1 MKKIWVWATTAA
13 LAGFLFGFDTVVIS
27 GADKKLQALW
37 GSSDVFHGMVVMA
50 TALWGT
56 IIGAI
61 FGGIPTDRIGR
72 KNTLLWIGV
81 LYTISALGSALA
93 NDPYIFAIFRLIGGI
108 GVGAS
113 TIAAPAYISEIAPP
127 KDRGKLVGLYQFN
140 IVFGILIAF
149 FSNFL
154 LNGIGENDWRW
165 MMGVEAIPAIIYTL
179 FVLSVPKSPRW
190 LLSKFRTHEA
200 REVLQR
206 IDPDRDAEA
215 LMLKI
220 QEDKDNTTRLETIFD
235 KKYRF
240 PLILAFLIAFFN
252 QLSGINAFLYYAPR
266 IFEEAGLGEST
277 ALLSSIGIGITNLV
291 FTLLGVYLIDR
302 LGRKQLMYFGS
313 VGYII
318 SLTLVSCA
326 FFLEWTGLA
335 VPIFLFLFIASH
347 AIGQG
352 AVIWVFISEIFPNH
366 LRSSGQSFGSSVHWV
381 LAAIIPS
388 LIPVLFS
395 VVGAGAVFAF
405 FAFMMVLQLLF
416 VAFIMPETKGVSLEE
431 SSQKLITKQKKSMTK
446 KAKYISMVLV
456 LLIGSCKKAQKDQN
470 ELVTLNQENE
480 KEITVEKYRPQFHFT
495 PKTNWMNDPNGL
507 VYHNGYYHLFYQHY
521 PDDTVWGPMHWGHA
535 KSKDL
540 LDWEHLPIAL
550 YPDSLGYIFSG
561 SAVVDKNNTAGF
573 GKNAMVAIFTYH
585 DPKKENNGSDSY
597 QTQGIAYSTDGGETW
612 TKYAGNPV
620 VQNPGIKDFRDPKV
634 FWNDQKSKWQMVLAA
649 KDHIQF
655 YESEDLKDWAL
666 NSKFGFDDNPP
677 LGVWECP
684 DLFQLNVE
692 GAEEEKWVLIVSHG
706 GESAPNG
713 GSGTRYFVGEYDG
726 TTFTTDQKKS
736 QWLDYGT
743 DNYAGVT
750 YNNTPDQKRILI
762 GWMSNWN
769 YATKTPT
776 EKWRSAMT
784 LPRELHLVKNGQGYL
799 LKSQLI
805 ETFKKETSPVS
816 ADRIS
821 GTYPTDFTFGH
832 LSESFISL
840 EATFKDSLQLEL
852 SNPSGDSYII
862 KYEKDTGIFS
872 VDRGQAGSSE
882 FSDPFKETSHQTMAI
897 GNRDKLSLQLAID
910 ASSIE
915 IFINDGEYVMTTQ
928 VFPNSGFSE
937 FKVVNPE
944 GISLDKFTLSEVN
957 TSKNEE

>member
-1 MKKIWVWATTAA
+1 MKKIWVWAITAA

-50 TALWGT
+50 MALWGT

-61 FGGIPTDRIGR
+61 FGGIPTDKIGR
-72 KNTLLWIGV
+72 KKTLFWIGI
-81 LYTISALGSALA
+81 LYTISALGSALSY
-93 NDPYIFAIFRLIGGI
+93 DPYVFAMFRFLGGI

-113 TIAAPAYISEIAPP
+113 TIAAPAYISEIAPA

-149 FSNFL
+149 FSNYW

-190 LLSKFRTHEA
+190 LLSKLRNDEA

-206 IDPDRDAEA
+206 IDPDRDVEV
-215 LMLKI
+215 LLFKI
-220 QEDKDNTTRLETIFD
+220 QEGKGKKGRIESIFQ
-235 KKYRF
+235 KTYRF

-277 ALLSSIGIGITNLV
+277 ALLSSIGIGVTNLV

-302 LGRKQLMYFGS
+302 VGRKQLMYFGS

-318 SLTLVSCA
+318 SLSLVSCA
-326 FFLEWTGLA
+326 FFLDWTGLA

-347 AIGQG
+347 AVGQG

-366 LRSSGQSFGSSVHWV
+366 LRSSGQAFGSSVHWV

-395 VVGAGAVFAF
+395 AIGAGTVFAF

-416 VAFIMPETKGVSLEE
+416 VAFIIPETKGISLEE
-431 SSQKLITKQKKSMTK
+431 ASQKLVTKHMNSMISKS
-446 KAKYISMVLV
+446 KYIPMVIA
-456 LLIGSCKKAQKDQN
+456 LLMIGCKEMPKEGKA
-470 ELVTLNQENE
+470 LLTENKESE
-480 KEITVEKYRPQFHFT
+480 KIMEKFRPQFHFT
-495 PKTNWMNDPNGL
+495 PEENWMNDPNGL
-507 VYHNGYYHLFYQHY
+507 VYHNGYYHLFYQYY

-540 LDWEHLPIAL
+540 LHWEHLPIAL

-573 GKNAMVAIFTYH
+573 GENALVAIFTYH
-585 DPKKENNGSDSY
+585 NPEIENKGSDRF

-612 TKYAGNPV
+612 DKYTGNPV
-620 VQNPGIKDFRDPKV
+620 LQNPGIRDFRDPKV

-649 KDHIQF
+649 KDHVQF
-655 YESEDLKDWAL
+655 YESVNLKDWSL
-666 NSKFGFDDNPP
+666 ISKFGFNDDPL

-684 DLFQLNVE
+684 DLFKLKVD
-692 GAEEEKWVLIVSHG
+692 GTEEEKWVLIVSHG

-726 TTFTTDQKKS
+726 TTFTTDQNES

-784 LPRELHLVKNGQGYL
+784 LPRELELVKKNRGYL
-799 LKSQLI
+799 LKSKLI
-805 ETFKKETSPVS
+805 DAFEKMTSLVPANELMGV
-816 ADRIS
+816 
-821 GTYPTDFTFGH
+821 YPTGFTYED
-832 LSESFISL
+832 LSQSL
-840 EATFKDSLQLEL
+840 LSLDVSIKDSLRIEL
-852 SNPSGDSYII
+852 SNHSGD
-862 KYEKDTGIFS
+862 KYVMGYEMANGTFYL
-872 VDRGQAGSSE
+872 DRGQAGSLDFSE
-882 FSDPFKETSHQTMAI
+882 PYEKTSRQTMDI
-897 GNRDKLSLQLAID
+897 GSQEKLSLQIAID

-928 VFPNSGFSE
+928 VFPKHKFTE
-937 FKVVNPE
+937 FKILNPE
-944 GISLDKFTLSEVN
+944 KITINDFFLKKVN
-957 TSKNEE
+957 VDDAEN